1 SRCRF
6 SVHRALR
13 WLVPGQ
19 WMRIIGSQKNLATLF
34 LRFFTVFS
42 STAAFHSKTPSYT
55 HLHTDLSTDGKI
67 VKKVRALRKRLR
79 YN

>member
-1 SRCRF
+1 NLFRFSRCRF

-34 LRFFTVFS
+34 LIFFAFFD
-42 STAAFHSKTPSYT
+42 STAAFHSKTPIYT
-55 HLHTDLSTDGKI
+55 DLHTELSTMMK
-67 VKKVRALRKRLR
+67 
-79 YN
+79 NS